1 MQVKG
6 CRIGA
11 AVCVPVFAL
20 GGCRVLDGKLQFSEH
35 QVGPAGAVLLAP
47 LVIPGVLVYIVAR
60 EFMELM
66 CQPLPWD
73 E

>member
-11 AVCVPVFAL
+11 ALCVPVSAL
-20 GGCRVLDGKLQFSEH
+20 GGCRGLDGQFQFSEH
-35 QVGPAGAVLLAP
+35 QFGPAGAVRLAP

-60 EFMELM
+60 EFTELVR
-66 CQPLPWD
+66 Q
-73 E
+73 